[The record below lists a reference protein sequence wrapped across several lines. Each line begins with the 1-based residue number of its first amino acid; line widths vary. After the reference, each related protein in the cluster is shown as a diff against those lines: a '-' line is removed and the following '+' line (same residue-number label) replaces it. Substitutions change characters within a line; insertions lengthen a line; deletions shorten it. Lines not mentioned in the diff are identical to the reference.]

1 MNIELSKG
9 VNLSV
14 DISDAMI
21 KDYTECQKLAKQN
34 LSNTGC
40 CQSCSMDSDILGYG
54 LCEIPVLVREIK
66 AMQKKRMEE
75 NAELSRQSVE
85 MITLPTKNGTTWM
98 PKYSEPLPT
107 KNGHIQ
113 FVYKQGK

>member
-66 AMQKKRMEE
+66 AMQKKADGGERGII
-75 NAELSRQSVE
+75 Q
-85 MITLPTKNGTTWM
+85 TKCGDDYPAN
-98 PKYSEPLPT
+98 
-107 KNGHIQ
+107 
-113 FVYKQGK
+113 